1 MFIFLDHL
9 LNGALIVAAIGFIAL
24 IWDMASYMLGGHDDN
39 R

>member
-24 IWDMASYMLGGHDDN
+24 IWDMARYVRRGE
-39 R
+39 